1 MHPGKQLYKKPPAA
15 NYFLNGLQYALL
27 CSSWIQAYFS
37 FKEPQR
43 LKQSFFCVCIH
54 RAFLS
59 YISRHHRINWPYLF
73 FTICITMFRS
83 LAQYLQTSGLKD

>member
-37 FKEPQR
+37 FREPQR
-43 LKQSFFCVCIH
+43 LKQSFFVCVFIGP
-54 RAFLS
+54 FLAT
-59 YISRHHRINWPYLF
+59 YHGIIE
-73 FTICITMFRS
+73 
-83 LAQYLQTSGLKD
+83 